1 MLTHSYDYRSTLEAS
16 HKVNWRLEDVIANRT
31 FDFDKPFLPEALA
44 GVAGITCLS
53 DREKLVLN
61 QIRGFTYLYMFGL
74 VEEYILPAVIEHAG
88 SSAHGDDHEMRALLR
103 FAEEEA
109 KHIQLFKWFV
119 AEFRR
124 GFATTCDVI
133 GPAREIAAAIL
144 NHSRLGVFLATL
156 HIEWMSQRHYVE
168 SVRDNAAERLDPLF
182 VSMLRHHWLEES
194 QHAKLD
200 TLIVDKIA
208 SALDRSKIEA
218 GIDDYMEIG
227 KLLDGGLA
235 GQIELDLESLEK
247 AIRRAL
253 SEGEKEEIRTA
264 QRAAYRTTFLLSGMN
279 HPSFDRSLRELSHD
293 GHARVAALA
302 RAIQ

>member
-133 GPAREIAAAIL
+133 GPAREIAAASL

-253 SEGEKEEIRTA
+253 SEGEKEEIRAA